1 MHPSPITDACDNF
14 AAPPNMK
21 QTGFDNADQYQL
33 IAGLIPDEPNMKA
46 EYNQGKSFTSVYLL
60 FFFKKKKEEDI
71 FSLLYLF
78 ISPPLCF
85 SSLFLLLL
93 YLTLLDFRAF

>member
-14 AAPPNMK
+14 ATPPPNMK

-46 EYNQGKSFTSVYLL
+46 EYNQGKT
-60 FFFKKKKEEDI
+60 FFI
-71 FSLLYLF
+71 FLCLLYIYEVF
-78 ISPPLCF
+78 YSQPF
-85 SSLFLLLL
+85 SSI
-93 YLTLLDFRAF
+93 